1 MRGQLLAIALVIAG
15 GIAVCLLSLV
25 NYASLNATRD
35 QYYQQHQFADVF
47 VSLKRA
53 PRHLLQRV
61 AEIPG
66 VTRLSG
72 RVESG
77 AKLEVAGFQDPVS
90 AHLISVPETGQQRL
104 TSSTCI
110 RAGYRMLTAAM

>member
-1 MRGQLLAIALVIAG
+1 MRGQLLAISLVIAG

-35 QYYQQHQFADVF
+35 QYYQQHQFGDVF

-53 PRHLLQRV
+53 PRHLLQQV

-72 RVESG
+72 RVEGG
-77 AKLEVAGFQDPVS
+77 AGLEVAGWQEQGS
-90 AHLISVPETGQQRL
+90 AHLVWVPE
-104 TSSTCI
+104 
-110 RAGYRMLTAAM
+110 AGRP